1 MRNSFLKLSFILA
14 LAVASTSYS
23 FAAAKFN
30 GNISFYSSGNLVGYN
45 IPQIYNTSSTY
56 STGTLA
62 MYVVG
67 TYAPYYGVGLIDG
80 TELYVSP
87 PFDGL
92 YPSYVY
98 NNDSGVVAFSDAP
111 ANYTYLWVGLYEYNG
126 FEYVLSDYQNILV
139 TTYFP
144 APTDPLAVSS
154 HPTSLNL
161 NVGQRAAFSVTASG
175 TDLSYQWKKDGV
187 NIDGATSSSFTI
199 ASVSETDSGS
209 YKATVMSSTGVVES
223 NAAILTVNIPN
234 IPEDPVWEPQGW
246 VYYAWPYAYSISEG
260 RWHFFDTTGTQW
272 RVNLSNGQWRTLA
285 EATGWNYYAWPYSYS
300 IDQSTWHW
308 YNADTQWVVDLVTGI
323 WETLGSSED

>member
-67 TYAPYYGVGLIDG
+67 TYAPYYGVGLIYG
-80 TELYVSP
+80 TELYASLP
-87 PFDGL
+87 YDGL

-126 FEYVLSDYQNILV
+126 FEYALSDYQNILV
-139 TTYFP
+139 STYFP
-144 APTDPLAVSS
+144 APVIS
-154 HPTSLNL
+154 H
-161 NVGQRAAFSVTASG
+161 
-175 TDLSYQWKKDGV
+175 W
-187 NIDGATSSSFTI
+187 
-199 ASVSETDSGS
+199 
-209 YKATVMSSTGVVES
+209 M
-223 NAAILTVNIPN
+223 
-234 IPEDPVWEPQGW
+234 PEGW

-260 RWHFFDTTGTQW
+260 RWHFFNEPATQW
-272 RVNLSNGQWRTLA
+272 RVNLSNSQWGKLS
-285 EATGWNYYAWPYSYS
+285 EARGWNYYAWPYSYS

-308 YNADTQWVVDLVTGI
+308 YNADLQWVVDLVTGI